1 MPRRS
6 STVGTMSMM
15 WAYWVRTSPR
25 ALMPAGQETMN
36 GSVEPPRYVSRFQRR
51 KGVLPAHVQPQG

>member
-1 MPRRS
+1 MPSRS

-25 ALMPAGQETMN
+25 ALMPAGQGTMN
-36 GSVEPPRYVSRFQRR
+36 GSLEPPR
-51 KGVLPAHVQPQG
+51 